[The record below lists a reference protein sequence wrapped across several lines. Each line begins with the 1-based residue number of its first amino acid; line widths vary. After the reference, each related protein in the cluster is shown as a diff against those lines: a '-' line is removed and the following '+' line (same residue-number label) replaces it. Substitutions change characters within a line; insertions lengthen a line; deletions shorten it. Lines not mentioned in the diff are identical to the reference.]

1 MKVTQL
7 MKSNKK
13 IYQKGQTK
21 NLLSKPCTHI
31 ACTHIVLNLCF
42 VFQTRGHNLADLDPL
57 GILHAD
63 LDSRV
68 PEELV
73 LENYGFGKSN
83 SPENVGT
90 CYITLIIDCHQISLL
105 TFNEFK

>member
-1 MKVTQL
+1 M
-7 MKSNKK
+7 S
-13 IYQKGQTK
+13 Y
-21 NLLSKPCTHI
+21 
-31 ACTHIVLNLCF
+31 IVLNLCF
-42 VFQTRGHNLADLDPL
+42 VFQTCGHNLADLDPL
-57 GILHAD
+57 RILHAD

-83 SPENVGT
+83 SPENVAT
-90 CYITLIIDCHQISLL
+90 CYITLIMDFHQILLL